1 MSFNSIP
8 IYLHEPA
15 HSSKNVQMSIEAF
28 QKDWLTIHNLGIDK
42 KLFHYTNLEGLK
54 GILRTRS
61 LWFTHAGTLNDPME
75 IQYGRDFIVKL
86 ANDFSQKENDE
97 IFRSFFEQL
106 KLQLSTLGNIIHHP
120 FICCFC
126 EEGDLLSQWRTYAD
140 LGGGYSI
147 GFSLNSNTCLST
159 DIRQTDNK
167 KPLFLRKIIYKVDQQ
182 RESVLNYLNLVVPI
196 VKKEAKRLMESPTD
210 TYPPTVL
217 GVQVSNT
224 LLDMMLCFKHPAFHE
239 EKEWRLI
246 RVTRD
251 DFDAKNLNFRG
262 DSKNL
267 IPYRSLFLY
276 NDDDENKEFSA
287 TSIINGPSA
296 INDNKI
302 AIELYLQH
310 LATDDHLIKIIPHK
324 IQLKN
329 AGYSLR

>member
-15 HSSKNVQMSIEAF
+15 HSSKNVQLSIEDF
-28 QKDWLTIHNLGIDK
+28 QKDWLEIHKLGIAK

-54 GILRTRS
+54 GILGSRS
-61 LWFTHAGTLNDPME
+61 LWFTHAGALNDPIE
-75 IQYGRDFIVKL
+75 IQYGRDLIVNL
-86 ANDFSQKENDE
+86 INDLSQKESDE
-97 IFRSFFEQL
+97 IFRSFFDQL
-106 KLQLSTLGNIIHHP
+106 KIQLSTLGNLIHHP

-126 EEGDLLSQWRTYAD
+126 EEGDLLSQWRAYAD
-140 LGGGYSI
+140 SGGGYSI

-159 DIRQTDNK
+159 DITQVDDS
-167 KPLFLRKIIYKVDQQ
+167 KPLFLRRIIYKEEQQ
-182 RESVLNYLNLVVPI
+182 RELVLNYLNLVIPV
-196 VKKEAKRLMESPTD
+196 VKKESKHYMDSPSD
-210 TYPPTVL
+210 TYPSTVL
-217 GVQVSNT
+217 GVQVSNI

-239 EKEWRLI
+239 EKEWRMI

-251 DFDAKNLNFRG
+251 NFDTENLLFRG

-267 IPYRSLFLY
+267 IPFRSLYLY
-276 NDDDENKEFSA
+276 NDEENKEFPA
-287 TSIINGPSA
+287 ASIINGPSA

-310 LATDDHLIKIIPHK
+310 LSTDGNLIKVVPHK
-324 IQLKN
+324 IQIKN